1 LRCTA
6 RKKIGAEE
14 TNQVY
19 LHLAMGLRLPF
30 LNLLNEENNRETRT
44 SGGLAAAEEVDVEE
58 VEQLDY
64 QPPDRQ
70 ALLSLRSRWDTK
82 DAAFVG
88 DVPSYARYARQI
100 FPSLI
105 ASRTGLSSLDPVL
118 VAHADMLFFG
128 DLYQGKDASQVF
140 DANKLSLKL
149 I

>member
-1 LRCTA
+1 
-6 RKKIGAEE
+6 
-14 TNQVY
+14 
-19 LHLAMGLRLPF
+19 MGLRLPF

-64 QPPDRQ
+64 HEPPDRQ
-70 ALLSLRSRWDTK
+70 ALLALRSRWDTE
-82 DAAFVG
+82 DAASVG
-88 DVPSYARYARQI
+88 NVPSYARYARQI

-105 ASRTGLSSLDPVL
+105 AARTGLPSLDPVL